1 MAQLIANGEDIS
13 EEIQTLANG
22 PFLAARKCNSYTI
35 DGYKFHTNSYD
46 QGRPNQSSGVAL
58 VSQILSSTSEDN
70 ENLMVRN
77 KIYYNSSVAFWKTE
91 AGKVRCKK
99 IFVHIPT
106 VFPNLQFIESI
117 FVAT

>member
-1 MAQLIANGEDIS
+1 MSSIGHGTKLEISRTRHVKFHEWFKSHVAQLIANGEDIS

-35 DGYKFHTNSYD
+35 DGYNFHTNLYD
-46 QGRPNQSSGVAL
+46 QGRPTQSSGVAL

-77 KIYYNSSVAFWKTE
+77 KNILWCDN
-91 AGKVRCKK
+91 
-99 IFVHIPT
+99 
-106 VFPNLQFIESI
+106 
-117 FVAT
+117 